1 MLHIHFVEI
10 QSMHYRSETL
20 IRQNLLLQVHQEK
33 HSILYTEH
41 KFFNFLKTAFEESP
55 WMKIKKFKFKNNSNK
70 EYHIDYVYWEYF
82 LSGYVLKILC
92 HQHYDESDFSKKSH
106 GIYIIKNI
114 NCLEIDEK
122 ILDFNDIDIVTDLSA
137 QINVSRYYYEK
148 TSY

>member
-1 MLHIHFVEI
+1 MITYKRRIVEGVNFNHYFKIYQKRKSIGKIKFVD
-10 QSMHYRSETL
+10 SEN
-20 IRQNLLLQVHQEK
+20 RKYENLPK
-33 HSILYTEH
+33 H

-122 ILDFNDIDIVTDLSA
+122 ILDFNDIEI
-137 QINVSRYYYEK
+137 IE
-148 TSY
+148 